1 MNRRRAGLGL
11 TFAGLLA
18 GCSGLS
24 APPAHRYFV
33 LETAPTRLAPGA
45 LQRDA
50 MLLVAPTT
58 AASFYDTQ
66 EIIYSRRAG
75 ERAYYQLSSWT
86 EPPNRSLG
94 TQLVARL
101 ALGGAFRG
109 AVETASGV
117 RGSLLLRTHLVEL
130 YHDAVASPGAA
141 RVTLTAELTDPAGR
155 NLLAQRSFS
164 ASVPVVTYDAAGAVQ
179 GFGQVLGQLLDE
191 VAAWAAQAAA
201 GARAG

>member
-1 MNRRRAGLGL
+1 MNRRRAGIGL
-11 TFAGLLA
+11 TLGLLA

-45 LQRDA
+45 MQRDA

-66 EIIYSRRAG
+66 EIIYSRRSG

-86 EPPNRSLG
+86 EPPNRSLAS
-94 TQLVARL
+94 LLAARI
-101 ALGGAFRG
+101 AGGGAFRG
-109 AVETASGV
+109 AIEMSGGV

-130 YHDAVASPGAA
+130 YHDAVVAPGTA
-141 RVTLTAELTDPAGR
+141 RATLSAELSDPVGR

-164 ASVPVVTYDAAGAVQ
+164 ASTPVASYDAAGAAQ
-179 GFGQVLGQLLDE
+179 GFGQALGQLLDD
-191 VAAWAAQAAA
+191 VAAWAAQAAM
-201 GARAG
+201 GAR

>member
-11 TFAGLLA
+11 TLAGLLA

-33 LETAPTRLAPGA
+33 LETAPTRLVAGA

-66 EIIYSRRAG
+66 EIIYSRRTG

-86 EPPNRSLG
+86 EPPNRGLASL
-94 TQLVARL
+94 LAARV
-101 ALGGAFRG
+101 ALGGGFRG
-109 AVETASGV
+109 VAETASGV
-117 RGSLLLRTHLVEL
+117 RGQLLLRTHLAEI
-130 YHDAVASPGAA
+130 YHDAVVQPGSA
-141 RVTLTAELTDPAGR
+141 RVTLSAELSDPAGR
-155 NLLAQRSFS
+155 ILVAQRSFS
-164 ASVPVVTYDAAGAVQ
+164 ASLPVSSYDAAGAVQ
-179 GFGQVLGQLLDE
+179 GFGQALGSLLDE
-191 VAAWAAQAAA
+191 VAAWAAEAAT
-201 GARAG
+201 GPR